1 MAQSSRHFRL
11 CQFLF
16 FALIWSATAYPQEF
30 KPRLQLSAQAGP
42 VIFDDLYQ
50 FHNSGRY
57 AISGSVRLNKY
68 FHALLRAGFIPARQ
82 YFATP
87 VGVQD
92 AEVNLYE
99 LAVGAKLHSA
109 KFFSSRLRTYFSMLG
124 GVLLYRPQPVLVPI
138 GFGGKVQI
146 DPPNATKPL
155 VSAATGVAWQMTS
168 TIALS
173 LGFEVSLSCLAERFT
188 DGTSR
193 ELWRPFYSA
202 TLGIAANVK

>member
-16 FALIWSATAYPQEF
+16 FALVWSATAYPQEF
-30 KPRLQLSAQAGP
+30 APRLQLSAQAGP
-42 VIFDDLYQ
+42 VIFDDLYK

-57 AISGSVRLNKY
+57 AISGSVRLNKD
-68 FHALLRAGFIPARQ
+68 FHALLQGGFIPARQ

-99 LAVGAKLHSA
+99 LAIGVKLHGG
-109 KFFSSRLRTYFSMLG
+109 KFFSSRLRPFFSLTG
-124 GVLLYRPQPVLVPI
+124 GVVLFRPQPVSVPI
-138 GFGGKVQI
+138 GLVKVQV
-146 DPPNATKPL
+146 DPPDATKPL
-155 VSAATGVAWQMTS
+155 LSAATGVQWQLTN

-173 LGFEVSLSCLAERFT
+173 LGVEASLSRLAERFT
-188 DGTSR
+188 DGTAHER
-193 ELWRPFYSA
+193 WRPYYSA
-202 TLGIAANVK
+202 SLGIAANVR